1 MEDEAG
7 PSLPTANQEQ
17 LHEVRPQS
25 VNNDT
30 SNDPELVV
38 PHEIL
43 QDVGAQNIF
52 TSIEVST
59 LPGMALKTQKPINAI
74 VCKMII
80 HLTLPLIYI
89 KAIPINFRN
98 RF

>member
-17 LHEVRPQS
+17 LHEVNPQS
-25 VNNDT
+25 GNNDT
-30 SNDPELVV
+30 SNGPELAI

-52 TSIEVST
+52 TTTEVPK
-59 LPGMALKTQKPINAI
+59 LPGMALKPHSRRHII
-74 VCKMII
+74 VSKLII
-80 HLTLPLIYI
+80 
-89 KAIPINFRN
+89 
-98 RF
+98 

>member
-17 LHEVRPQS
+17 LQNVSPQL

-30 SNDPELVV
+30 SNLPEVAV
-38 PHEIL
+38 PHEML

-52 TSIEVST
+52 TSVEVPKLAGTVLIPSN
-59 LPGMALKTQKPINAI
+59 PRNEIFGKT
-74 VCKMII
+74 II
-80 HLTLPLIYI
+80 
-89 KAIPINFRN
+89 
-98 RF
+98 